1 MIAAVAD
8 PDPVAV
14 AVVWCWETCPMMHI
28 FSALQDFYRTLSDL
42 PHADRG
48 DPEDANSDGEDHLPD
63 CARYMLI
70 NLGGGAESWI
80 RWARKQAIAAGAL
93 VDGANEETPHCELA
107 AAGARGRRPG
117 RGHYPQ
123 AQPRRDVPGERL
135 QAVLREHSRSAGSD
149 QAACVLA
156 AGSKRSQPSQPSG
169 LLGSMGPPRPLAV
182 RLRWARCRGTQ
193 SCPGEAQSR
202 WRRSWSGSGR
212 PAEPCDEGRSPG
224 GSKRPCLQLRRLLRG
239 RASQKAEAGVT
250 VERAARLQPG
260 GPFTAFQFPSSHRQA
275 TGFWISG
282 PDRR

>member
-1 MIAAVAD
+1 
-8 PDPVAV
+8 
-14 AVVWCWETCPMMHI
+14 MMHI

-169 LLGSMGPPRPLAV
+169 LLGLDGSTASIGCASTLGS
-182 RLRWARCRGTQ
+182 L
-193 SCPGEAQSR
+193 PGNPELS
-202 WRRSWSGSGR
+202 RRSAVAVAAQLVWLGAPGGALRRRPQPGRQQAPLPAATPPSARPRLAEGRSWGHSRTGR
-212 PAEPCDEGRSPG
+212 PAATRWP
-224 GSKRPCLQLRRLLRG
+224 
-239 RASQKAEAGVT
+239 V
-250 VERAARLQPG
+250 
-260 GPFTAFQFPSSHRQA
+260 HR
-275 TGFWISG
+275 I
-282 PDRR
+282 PVPV